1 MTGGGVNWGG
11 VAFDPVNQIVYGNTS
26 HAVHIVKLILREE
39 AEGFKT
45 PPGHDF
51 GPQRGAPFA
60 MTRAVAISPLGLL
73 CNRPPWGELVAVDL
87 KAGKIL
93 WRSSVGTSEDRA
105 PLGIAFNWGTP
116 LVNGVVITAGGLVF
130 TGAMDAYLHRVRR
143 QNRRRTLAGQVA
155 GPRCRQSHDLSLE
168 GRTIC
173 GDRSGRSFR
182 SGHVDRRQRGGFS
195 LAAAGRSTLAVVA
208 HGRPARR
215 AVLEQ
220 GARARARGRGD
231 CRCAVALAPSR
242 QAAPA
247 RRSE

>member
-1 MTGGGVNWGG
+1 
-11 VAFDPVNQIVYGNTS
+11 
-26 HAVHIVKLILREE
+26 
-39 AEGFKT
+39 
-45 PPGHDF
+45 
-51 GPQRGAPFA
+51 
-60 MTRAVAISPLGLL
+60 MTRAVAISPLGIL

-105 PLGIAFNWGTP
+105 PLGIAFNWGHA
-116 LVNGVVITAGGLVF
+116 AGQRRRDYGGRAGFYRRDGCVL
-130 TGAMDAYLHRVRR
+130 ARVRR

-195 LAAAGRSTLAVVA
+195 LAAAGRSTLAVVT

-220 GARARARGRGD
+220 DARARACGRGD

-242 QAAPA
+242 KAAPP
-247 RRSE
+247 RRS